1 MNNEIA
7 PVRVQRLLRNA
18 RHLCVERFSRAG
30 PVERNWSNCLIAAAA
45 ALRIF
50 RNDRRTL
57 RQKLIP
63 RFGAHASLGKME
75 KLRIA

>member
-1 MNNEIA
+1 MRA
-7 PVRVQRLLRNA
+7 TSASSV
-18 RHLCVERFSRAG
+18 SRGAG

-63 RFGAHASLGKME
+63 RFGAHTSLGKME
-75 KLRIA
+75 SYE

>member
-18 RHLCVERFSRAG
+18 RHLCVERFRAG

-45 ALRIF
+45 VSRIF
-50 RNDRRTL
+50 WNDRRTL

>member
-7 PVRVQRLLRNA
+7 SVRLQLLLRNA
-18 RHLCVERFSRAG
+18 RDLCVEVSCGAG
-30 PVERNWSNCLIAAAA
+30 PLERNWSNCLIAAAA
-45 ALRIF
+45 ASRIF
-50 RNDRRTL
+50 WNDRRTL

-63 RFGAHASLGKME
+63 RFGADASLGKME